1 MNAVERQVREYSQE
15 GVVPGKDDGV
25 AEGEEHKGADID
37 GV

>member
-1 MNAVERQVREYSQE
+1 MNAVERQVGENSKK
-15 GVVPGKDDGV
+15 GIVTWKDDGV